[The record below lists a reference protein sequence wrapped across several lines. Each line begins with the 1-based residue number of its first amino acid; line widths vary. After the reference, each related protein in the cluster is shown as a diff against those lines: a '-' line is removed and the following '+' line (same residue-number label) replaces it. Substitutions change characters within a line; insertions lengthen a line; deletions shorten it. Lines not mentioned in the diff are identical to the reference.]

1 MARTSKRVA
10 VIGLGNTL
18 HRDDG
23 IGIHLLSLLEEKV
36 PSADISFMNFGVAS
50 LGLINH
56 LSSFSKILLVDAIDA
71 GLEPGALRIFRL
83 SDAASR
89 VKDKKIVSRELP
101 LADLSRLYEAF
112 GFQADVQ
119 IAGVQVKDVSYGL
132 EMTQELETAKERIAE
147 EIKTFLTEW
156 HKD

>member
-1 MARTSKRVA
+1 MTGTSKKVA

-23 IGIHLLSLLEEKV
+23 IGIHLLSLLEENV
-36 PSADISFMNFGVAS
+36 SRVDISFMNFGVAS
-50 LGLINH
+50 LGLLNY
-56 LSSFSKILLVDAIDA
+56 LGAFKKILLVDAIDA
-71 GLEPGALRIFRL
+71 GLEPGVLRIFRL

-89 VKDKKIVSRELP
+89 VKDKKAISRDLP

-112 GFQADVQ
+112 GFSADVL

-132 EMTQELETAKERIAE
+132 EMTEELQTAKGRLVE
-147 EIKTFLTEW
+147 EIKSFLAEW

>member
-1 MARTSKRVA
+1 MTQKSKKVA

-23 IGIHLLSLLEEKV
+23 IGIYLLSLLEEHASIAGV
-36 PSADISFMNFGVAS
+36 SFMNFGVAS

-56 LSSFSKILLVDAIDA
+56 LSEYKKILLVDGIDA
-71 GLEPGALRIFRL
+71 GLEPGALKIFRL
-83 SDAASR
+83 RDAASR

-101 LADLSRLYEAF
+101 LADLYRLYEAF
-112 GFQADVQ
+112 GFKADVQ

-132 EMTQELETAKERIAE
+132 EMTRELETAKERLVE
-147 EIKTFLTEW
+147 EIKSFLTEW
-156 HKD
+156 RKD